1 MLAVTHARA
10 IKDVVGV
17 LFLREEEA
25 GRRAL
30 NLDAEEEVDGAK
42 IFHCELVVE
51 PSDDVLQNSR

>member
-1 MLAVTHARA
+1 VHRRGRRLAVTHARA

-42 IFHCELVVE
+42 ILHRELVV
-51 PSDDVLQNSR
+51 